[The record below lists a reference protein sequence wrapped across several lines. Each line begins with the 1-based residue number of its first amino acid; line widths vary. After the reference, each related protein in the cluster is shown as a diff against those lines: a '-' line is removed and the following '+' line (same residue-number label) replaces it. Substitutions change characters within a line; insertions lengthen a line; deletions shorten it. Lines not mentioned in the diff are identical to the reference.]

1 MYELERRCRQYPVT
15 MILIIICVVV
25 YIVSFILYGQEMNVY
40 EALDFGG
47 YNPLYVDFYHEY
59 YRLLTSN
66 FIHFGIFHLLV
77 NCYSLYNL
85 GSFIE
90 SFMDRMN
97 YIIILFISALAT
109 TGIPYILYLFN
120 GFGSNSVSGGIS
132 GVIFGLIGAII
143 ALAMLYHNIFD
154 DVLRQLAPS
163 IILMLLLSLTISS
176 ISMSGH
182 ICGMIGGFVATYILS
197 NMTNNHRQY
206 YVN

>member
-1 MYELERRCRQYPVT
+1 MYELERRFHQFPVT
-15 MILIIICVVV
+15 MTLIGICIIV

-66 FIHFGIFHLLV
+66 FIHFGIFHLLL

-90 SFMDRMN
+90 SFMDRIN
-97 YIIILFISALAT
+97 YMIVLFISALAT
-109 TGIPYILYLFN
+109 TGIPYVLYLLN
-120 GFGSNSVSGGIS
+120 GFGANSVSGGIS

-143 ALAMLYHNIFD
+143 ALALTYHNIFD

-163 IILMLLLSLTISS
+163 IIIMLLLSLTISS

-182 ICGMIGGFVATYILS
+182 ICGMIGGFIATYILS
-197 NMTNNHRQY
+197 NTMNNNRY
-206 YVN
+206 YYN

>member
-1 MYELERRCRQYPVT
+1 MYELEKRFHQFPIT
-15 MILIIICVVV
+15 MILIGICVVV
-25 YIVSFILYGQEMNVY
+25 YIISFILYGQEMNVY
-40 EALDFGG
+40 EALEFGG

-66 FIHFGIFHLLV
+66 FIHFGIFHLLM

-90 SFMDRMN
+90 TFMNKVN
-97 YIIILFISALAT
+97 YIIVLFVSGLAT

-143 ALAMLYHNIFD
+143 ALAMVYHNIFD

-163 IILMLLLSLTISS
+163 IIIMLLLSLTISS

-182 ICGMIGGFVATYILS
+182 VCGMIGGFVATYILL
-197 NMTNNHRQY
+197 NTMNDHRQY
-206 YVN
+206 YN